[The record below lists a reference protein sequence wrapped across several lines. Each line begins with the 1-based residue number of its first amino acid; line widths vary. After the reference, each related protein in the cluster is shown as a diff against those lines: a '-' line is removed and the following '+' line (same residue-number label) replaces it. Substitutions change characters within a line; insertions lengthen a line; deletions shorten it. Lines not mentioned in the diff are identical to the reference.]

1 MFKVVFFLHR
11 RADLSTEDFVG
22 HSKTIHVPLVSRVPG
37 LLRYVVNHAL
47 ANPMGAAAACDAVA
61 ELWFE
66 SPDSFQAALTTDEG
80 KAALADQPNYLDM
93 TRTHMLIVDEL
104 IVR

>member
-1 MFKVVFFLHR
+1 MFKTVFFLYR
-11 RADLSTEDFVG
+11 RADLSVEDFSVY
-22 HSKTIHVPLVSRVPG
+22 SKTTHIPIVSRVPG
-37 LLRYVVNHAL
+37 LKRYVVNQAV

-66 SPDSFQAALTTDEG
+66 SMEDFQTALTTSEG

-93 TRTHMLIVDEL
+93 TRTHMLIVDEQV
-104 IVR
+104 IR